1 MDFLYRIADSADL
14 PALLQI
20 ENQAFT
26 QDQLSHRSFRT
37 LLRSESA
44 QVVVAD
50 AADGMLGYALVLF
63 RHGAGVARL
72 YSLAIAPGAR
82 GLGLGAGLLE
92 QAERSAQAR
101 NCRALRLEVRIDNAP
116 AIGLYERRGYRR
128 FGSHTGYYADG
139 ADAWRYEK
147 ALPAS

>member
-14 PALLQI
+14 PALLQV

-26 QDQLSHRSFRT
+26 GDRLSQRSFRT
-37 LLRSESA
+37 LLQRQSA
-44 QVVVAD
+44 RVVVAE
-50 AADGMLGYALVLF
+50 AAEGLLGYALVLF
-63 RHGAGVARL
+63 RRNTHVARL
-72 YSLAIAPGAR
+72 YSLAITPGAR

-92 QAERSAQAR
+92 QAERCAHDRA
-101 NCRALRLEVRIDNAP
+101 CRALRLEVRVDNVA